1 MTIEELTE
9 KLRDAKGT
17 GGAYSFLLG
26 AYIESKNYKK
36 KAEAA
41 EAAEDINYRLML
53 RRRRDEKY
61 SVLLGFIW
69 GLYAADFISSDE
81 RCELVGGAIDLTYG
95 SDEETE

>member
-26 AYIESKNYKK
+26 AYIESKNYKEK
-36 KAEAA
+36 A

-61 SVLLGFIW
+61 SALLGFIW
-69 GLYAADFISSDE
+69 GLYAADFISGDE
-81 RCELVGGAIDLTYG
+81 RCELVGEAIDLTYG